1 MTSRKSRSNRI
12 QATHDRIAALTAY
25 TEDLQREDN
34 TVDYG
39 PVTITAEPAKTLE
52 EFTQAVAA
60 LRGFRAKQPT
70 PFSPYLDFKH
80 ICAYD
85 GPTKGCR
92 CESS

>member
-1 MTSRKSRSNRI
+1 VTSKRSRSNRI
-12 QATHDRIAALTAY
+12 QAAVLGN
-25 TEDLQREDN
+25 N
-34 TVDYG
+34 TVDNR
-39 PVTITAEPAKTLE
+39 PVTVTAGPAKTLE

-60 LRGFRAKQPT
+60 LRGFRAPQPA